1 MIRTFH
7 NVAALARGA
16 ADLFART
23 ARSSIEQRGRFT
35 VALSGGGSP
44 RPVYELLAEPENL
57 RRVPWENV
65 FVFWGDERYVPLRD
79 DRSNA
84 GRAQS
89 VLLDHVPI
97 PPANIFPIYDER
109 LSPDEAAA
117 AYEKKIRDHFGHAAP
132 RFDLILLGCGENGH
146 TASLFPETP
155 VLEESE
161 RLVAPVR
168 VAHQD
173 IARVTLTVP
182 LLNMARITAFI
193 AFGSRKA
200 SVVRDVINGPR
211 QPEKLPAQLIQPVD
225 GVMYWYLD
233 TEAAS
238 ALVSP
243 PAH

>member
-23 ARSSIEQRGRFT
+23 AKNSIEQHGRFT
-35 VALSGGGSP
+35 VALSGGSSP
-44 RPVYELLAEPENL
+44 HPVYELLAEPENH
-57 RRVPWENV
+57 RRVPWEKV
-65 FVFWGDERYVPLRD
+65 YVFWGDERYVPLHD

-84 GRAQS
+84 GRARS

-97 PPANIFPIYDER
+97 PPENVFPIYDER
-109 LSPDEAAA
+109 LTPDEAAA
-117 AYEKKIRDHFGHAAP
+117 AYERKIRDHFGHDAP

-168 VAHQD
+168 VADQD
-173 IARVTLTVP
+173 IARVTLTIP
-182 LLNMARITAFI
+182 LLNMARVIAFI
-193 AFGSRKA
+193 AFGSKKA
-200 SVVRDVINGPR
+200 SIVREVINGPR
-211 QPEKLPAQLIQPVD
+211 QPEKLPAQFIQPAD
-225 GVMYWYLD
+225 GVMFWYLD

-243 PAH
+243 AH